1 MVCLTM
7 SMTDI
12 PWWVTHCVIF
22 HPSSFGSGQVTVSKY
37 MGPICSLLGDA
48 NSQVRSCA
56 METIV
61 NIYRHVGVKVRI
73 DVSRRN
79 LQQSHLAKLNAQF
92 DAVDATTGNSKS
104 DNEVSQLWACVMRR
118 GVVEGVW
125 SGSDCEKMW
134 ALASQEISHLWSK
147 C

>member
-1 MVCLTM
+1 MCINYE
-7 SMTDI
+7 SETDI
-12 PWWVTHCVIF
+12 LWWLTHCVIF

-104 DNEVSQLWACVMRR
+104 DNEVCQLWVCVM
-118 GVVEGVW
+118 GGVW
-125 SGSDCEKMW
+125 SDSALVDCEKVW

>member
-1 MVCLTM
+1 
-7 SMTDI
+7 MT
-12 PWWVTHCVIF
+12 VGKF
-22 HPSSFGSGQVTVSKY
+22 
-37 MGPICSLLGDA
+37 MGPICALLGDA

-61 NIYRHVGVKVRI
+61 SIYRHVGVKVRI

-104 DNEVSQLWACVMRR
+104 DNEVGVWVGGCACVRER
-118 GVVEGVW
+118 
-125 SGSDCEKMW
+125 
-134 ALASQEISHLWSK
+134 EIWIG
-147 C
+147 

>member
-1 MVCLTM
+1 MLVC
-7 SMTDI
+7 
-12 PWWVTHCVIF
+12 CC
-22 HPSSFGSGQVTVSKY
+22 SFGSGQVTVSKY
-37 MGPICSLLGDA
+37 MGPICTLLGDA

-104 DNEVSQLWACVMRR
+104 DTDVSTHYCHVKP
-118 GVVEGVW
+118 GG
-125 SGSDCEKMW
+125 
-134 ALASQEISHLWSK
+134 
-147 C
+147 

>member
-1 MVCLTM
+1 
-7 SMTDI
+7 
-12 PWWVTHCVIF
+12 
-22 HPSSFGSGQVTVSKY
+22 
-37 MGPICSLLGDA
+37 MGPICTLLGDA

-104 DNEVSQLWACVMRR
+104 DNEVGRECVCVCVCVCVCM
-118 GVVEGVW
+118 
-125 SGSDCEKMW
+125 SDGGDN
-134 ALASQEISHLWSK
+134 H
-147 C
+147 

>member
-1 MVCLTM
+1 
-7 SMTDI
+7 
-12 PWWVTHCVIF
+12 
-22 HPSSFGSGQVTVSKY
+22 
-37 MGPICSLLGDA
+37 MGPICTLLGDA

-61 NIYRHVGVKVRI
+61 DIYRHVGVKVRI

-104 DNEVSQLWACVMRR
+104 DTDVSMLESHIGSAGKCLIVN
-118 GVVEGVW
+118 W
-125 SGSDCEKMW
+125 SRHGGSELVSVLCFHHCIFH
-134 ALASQEISHLWSK
+134 AV
-147 C
+147 CPCTYTY

>member
-1 MVCLTM
+1 
-7 SMTDI
+7 
-12 PWWVTHCVIF
+12 
-22 HPSSFGSGQVTVSKY
+22 
-37 MGPICSLLGDA
+37 MGPICALLGDA

-104 DNEVSQLWACVMRR
+104 DNEVCVCVYMHFHQVLYTRTMIIILH
-118 GVVEGVW
+118 
-125 SGSDCEKMW
+125 K
-134 ALASQEISHLWSK
+134 IT
-147 C
+147 

>member
-1 MVCLTM
+1 M
-7 SMTDI
+7 
-12 PWWVTHCVIF
+12 
-22 HPSSFGSGQVTVSKY
+22 TVSKY
-37 MGPICSLLGDA
+37 MGPICALLGDA

-79 LQQSHLAKLNAQF
+79 LQQSHLAKLSAQF

-104 DNEVSQLWACVMRR
+104 DNEVCMCD
-118 GVVEGVW
+118 GG
-125 SGSDCEKMW
+125 
-134 ALASQEISHLWSK
+134 
-147 C
+147 

>member
-1 MVCLTM
+1 MFNYEYDV
-7 SMTDI
+7 
-12 PWWVTHCVIF
+12 PF
-22 HPSSFGSGQVTVSKY
+22 SFGSGQVTVSKY
-37 MGPICSLLGDA
+37 MAPICSLLGDA

-104 DNEVSQLWACVMRR
+104 DNEVCLCVPVCDGRVWG
-118 GVVEGVW
+118 GVCVCVCVSLGRCV
-125 SGSDCEKMW
+125 DCGEW
-134 ALASQEISHLWSK
+134 YSIG
-147 C
+147 